1 MNTGDASGNA
11 GARQVDWH
19 LLLPHAGRP
28 FDHLLLLGGS
38 PAVED
43 TIVRLG
49 IARRVSRQ
57 PSKDRKADAVVILAG
72 ATGDLDA
79 AVAQL
84 QEDGVLYWEVD
95 RRTRAHMAITPRRAL
110 SRIASLGLTPTGSYW
125 VKPGFPNRNMYLP
138 LRAAGAFRWYLD
150 TLFRTPTLARR
161 AVKTAARHIATA
173 FGGTSA
179 IVPCYAVT
187 AVRGDA
193 RQPALV
199 ELARKATGSIE
210 GENLEAVLL
219 ASGEADWSR
228 IVVLLFE
235 EGADRPKVAVKL
247 PRLAAFNEQIEREHH
262 VIAEL
267 DTIEPRPPVP
277 RSSLFQW
284 NGLSVSA
291 ETCVSGSSLNSRIGS
306 SKRAAIDDLRAAAG
320 WMSSFHEQTGE
331 RTPADGWLREH
342 LVDGLC
348 ARYAQTLGLT
358 EAESQLFDAMEGALR
373 SVAGD
378 TLPIVWQHA
387 DFGPWNVYRDGD
399 NISVIDW
406 EGGRR
411 GPALADL
418 LYFVTHWSR
427 AIAGRET
434 AAERLRHFE
443 EMFLSSVP
451 TGPAAYAIHR
461 EVSEYMRRVAI
472 PPSLYV
478 FILTYML
485 IEQAL
490 ERADRL
496 TRLGKADALRG
507 DNMYCEYLAAVAR
520 HANRLFPQPVQVAP
534 AVARAALTVAV
545 STMNRPVELARSI
558 SAILGGETIPAQLL
572 IVDQSRDDRTQ
583 QLVAAS
589 GWDRS
594 VPLTYIRQPQLG
606 IAVSRNAALAHASQP
621 IVAFT
626 DDDCVA
632 DGRWLSSLVRT
643 FDGPDAPDVVTGR
656 ILPLGPDT
664 PGFYAVSLRTSDVPA
679 RYSGRSIPWKA
690 GSGANTAVRRE
701 SLLEIGGFDERLG
714 GGSPGRSAED
724 VDVLYRLLRSGAKLS
739 YQPDAIIFH
748 ERQEAD
754 RRLRSRPVYGFGM
767 GAFCA
772 MCVRRYDAF
781 AFWMLAQWCIE
792 RGRAL
797 AASSLRRRWP
807 RVREELLMLGG
818 LVSGIAYGLT
828 CPESSQ
834 DAELAEA
841 A

>member
-1 MNTGDASGNA
+1 MTTGDVSGNA
-11 GARQVDWH
+11 GARQADWH

-28 FDHLLLLGGS
+28 FNHLLLLGGS

-43 TIVRLG
+43 TIITLG
-49 IARRVSRQ
+49 IARSVSVE
-57 PSKDRKADAVVILAG
+57 PSTDRKADAVVILAG

-84 QEDGVLYWEVD
+84 QEGGVLYWEVD
-95 RRTRAHMAITPRRAL
+95 RRTRANIATTPGRAL
-110 SRIASLGLTPTGSYW
+110 KRIANLGLTPTGSYW
-125 VKPGFPNRNMYLP
+125 VKPGFPHRNMYLP
-138 LRAAGAFRWYLD
+138 LHAAAAFHWYLD

-161 AVKTAARHIATA
+161 AVKAVAKRVAAA
-173 FGGTSA
+173 FKGMSA
-179 IVPCYAVT
+179 IVPCYAIT
-187 AVRGDA
+187 AIRGEA
-193 RQPALV
+193 RESALV
-199 ELARKATGSIE
+199 ELAREAAGSIQ
-210 GENLEAVLL
+210 GENLEAVML

-235 EGADRPKVAVKL
+235 GDQDRPTVAVKL
-247 PRLAAFNEQIEREHH
+247 PRLAAFNEHIEREHH

-277 RSSLFQW
+277 RSSLFRW

-291 ETCVSGSSLNSRIGS
+291 ETCVGGSSLNSRIGS
-306 SKRAAIDDLRAAAG
+306 SKAAALDDLRATAA
-320 WMSSFHEQTGE
+320 WMSSFHEQTGT
-331 RTPADGWLREH
+331 RTPARAWLQEH
-342 LVDGLC
+342 LIDRLC
-348 ARYAQTLGLT
+348 ASYAQVFGLNDG
-358 EAESQLFDAMEGALR
+358 ESELFDSMTGALR
-373 SVAGD
+373 SVAND

-387 DFGPWNVYRDGD
+387 DFGPWNVYRGPDG
-399 NISVIDW
+399 ISVIDW

-427 AIAGRET
+427 AIAARET

-461 EVSEYMRRVAI
+461 EVSEYMRRMAM

-478 FILTYML
+478 FILAYML

-496 TRLGKADALRG
+496 TRLGKGGSLRS
-507 DNMYCEYLAAVAR
+507 DNMYCDHLAAVAR
-520 HANRLFPQPVQVAP
+520 HANRLFPRPVQVTP
-534 AVARAALTVAV
+534 ALSQAAVTVAV
-545 STMNRPVELARSI
+545 ATMNRPIELARSVN
-558 SAILGGETIPAQLL
+558 AILSGETIPAQLL
-572 IVDQSRDDRTQ
+572 IVDQSCDDRTR
-583 QLVAAS
+583 QLVAESA
-589 GWDRS
+589 WQQI
-594 VPLTYIRQPQLG
+594 VPVTYIRQPQLG
-606 IAVSRNAALAHASQP
+606 ISVSRNAALTHASQP
-621 IVAFT
+621 IVVFT

-632 DGRWLSSLVRT
+632 DGRWLSSIVRT
-643 FDGPDAPDVVTGR
+643 FDSADKPDVVTGR

-664 PGFYAVSLRTSDVPA
+664 PGFYAVSLRTSEVPA
-679 RYSGRSIPWKA
+679 VYSGRSIPWRA
-690 GSGANTAVRRE
+690 GSGANTAVRRD
-701 SLLEIGGFDERLG
+701 SLLKVGGFDERLG
-714 GGSPGRSAED
+714 GGAPGRSAED
-724 VDVLYRLLRSGAKLS
+724 VDVLYRLLKSGAMLS
-739 YQPDAIIFH
+739 YQPGAVIFH

-754 RRLRSRPVYGFGM
+754 RRLRSRPAYGFGM

-772 MCVRRYDAF
+772 MCLRRYDAF
-781 AFWMLAQWCIE
+781 AFCMLAQWCIE

-828 CPESSQ
+828 CREPSR
-834 DAELAEA
+834 DTELVEA